1 MKVEDK
7 ILEFKGYREGG
18 QWGQEGTEEQQQS
31 MLFMNAIMEPNS
43 METFFNVK
51 MAVFLSM

>member
-1 MKVEDK
+1 MKGEDK

-18 QWGQEGTEEQQQS
+18 QWGQEGIEEQQQS

-43 METFFNVK
+43 METFF
-51 MAVFLSM
+51 